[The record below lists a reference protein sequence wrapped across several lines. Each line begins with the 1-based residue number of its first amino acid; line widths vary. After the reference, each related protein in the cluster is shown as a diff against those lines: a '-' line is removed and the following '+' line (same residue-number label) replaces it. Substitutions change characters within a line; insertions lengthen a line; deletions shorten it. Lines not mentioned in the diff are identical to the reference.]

1 MTTYHGRSAVQGEV
15 LTLIWVAPH
24 PTTWCLRQQS
34 LLTLWWLSH
43 PADPL
48 YQMRLHHQIA
58 ERLLHL
64 QMAVRQKMNYP
75 TVKHVIVICLVT

>member
-1 MTTYHGRSAVQGEV
+1 M
-15 LTLIWVAPH
+15 
-24 PTTWCLRQQS
+24 
-34 LLTLWWLSH
+34 LWWLSH
-43 PADPL
+43 LADPL

-75 TVKHVIVICLVT
+75 TAKHVIVICLVTQNDNSKNNNQKCITKTSRVSSRHLVINDVCEGG

>member
-1 MTTYHGRSAVQGEV
+1 M
-15 LTLIWVAPH
+15 
-24 PTTWCLRQQS
+24 
-34 LLTLWWLSH
+34 LWWLSH
-43 PADPL
+43 PAVPL

-75 TVKHVIVICLVT
+75 TAKHVIVIYLVT